1 MKQTIKRLFGYVEQ
15 YRNLLIF
22 SALAALISVVCML
35 FAPLIIGHAVD
46 GMVETRGQAFSTVA
60 HAALLLL
67 FVYLCS
73 NVFLWLLNFLTN
85 RISYRT
91 VNRLRESLFDKIEKL
106 PLEFYDHSS
115 HGDTVSRFVNDVDTV
130 ADGLLQGFM
139 ALLQGVFTII
149 GAIVFMLLLNP
160 LMAFIVIL
168 SAPASYFTARFIT
181 THSQELF
188 KEQAACLGQLNGYA
202 EEMIEGEKT
211 VAAFRYESR
220 AMENFRSI
228 NAKLYETGVKSQFIS
243 SLSNPSTR
251 VVNNIAYA
259 VVGVCGSLAAIHGSL
274 TAGGISSFLIYAVI
288 FAKPFNDITNVL
300 AQMQSAAAS
309 AQRIFHILDL
319 EPETPDPEHPADLE
333 KCSGHVEFD
342 DVSFSYR
349 PDRKLIEHFS
359 LDVKPGSSVAIVGH
373 TGAGKTTLVNL
384 LMRFYDVQG
393 GRILIDGTEI
403 RSMSRDGL
411 RSLFG
416 MVLQDTWLFD
426 GTVRENISYAKPG
439 ASSEEIASAA
449 KEAGADG
456 FIRRLENGYDTPISA
471 DGGNLSEGQ
480 KQLLT
485 IARVMLA
492 NPPMLILDEA
502 TSSIDTYT
510 EMKIQKAFATLT
522 AGRTS
527 FVIAHRLSTVRNA
540 DLILVM
546 ERGSIVESG
555 THDELLCRNGCY
567 AELYNSQFS
576 QGNSME

>member
-1 MKQTIKRLFGYVEQ
+1 MKQTIKRLLKYVEQ

-46 GMVETRGQAFSTVA
+46 GMVELHEQAFTTVA

-67 FVYLCS
+67 LVYLCS
-73 NVFLWLLNFLTN
+73 NIFLWLLNFLTN

-115 HGDTVSRFVNDVDTV
+115 HGDTVSRFVNDVDIV

-188 KEQAACLGQLNGYA
+188 QKQAACLGQLNGYA
-202 EEMIEGEKT
+202 EEMIAGEKT

-220 AMENFRSI
+220 AMEKFRSI

-319 EPETPDPEHPADLE
+319 EPETPDPEHPANLE
-333 KCSGHVEFD
+333 KCNGHVEFD

-359 LDVKPGSSVAIVGH
+359 LNVKPGSSVAIVGH

-384 LMRFYDVQG
+384 LMRFYDVQE

-403 RSMSRDGL
+403 RDMSRDGL

-426 GTVRENISYAKPG
+426 GTVRENIAYAKPG

-456 FIRRLENGYDTPISA
+456 FIRRLENGYATQISA

-510 EMKIQKAFATLT
+510 EMKIQKAFSSLT

-540 DLILVM
+540 NLILVM
-546 ERGSIVESG
+546 DRGSIVESG
-555 THDELLCRNGCY
+555 THDELLRRNGCY

-576 QGNSME
+576 QGNSVE